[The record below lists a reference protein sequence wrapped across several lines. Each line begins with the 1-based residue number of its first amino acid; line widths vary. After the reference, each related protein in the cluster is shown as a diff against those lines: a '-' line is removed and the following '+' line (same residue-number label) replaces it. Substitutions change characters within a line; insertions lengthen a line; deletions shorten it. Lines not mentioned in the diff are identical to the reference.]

1 MIKIIVSSLLFL
13 FLSAGILASTTYA
26 QRNRSQRAFKKPD
39 GRIELRVWDRA
50 AKKYVYAGLGIYPKI
65 RHTKFYAM
73 SIATGEDGASHTLTL
88 PSGKYLAKIERYLC
102 GGKNYFAASP
112 PTFWIFVKAGQLGRK
127 TLTVDR
133 SKLRAKRSYDNPEGK
148 ACSNL

>member
-1 MIKIIVSSLLFL
+1 MRKIIVSSLLL
-13 FLSAGILASTTYA
+13 FLSAGILASTMYA
-26 QRNRSQRAFKKPD
+26 QGNRSPRAFKKRD

-65 RHTKFYAM
+65 RHKKFYSM
-73 SIATGEDGASHTLTL
+73 STATGDDGAAHTLTL
-88 PSGKYLAKIERYLC
+88 RSGKYLAKVERYLC
-102 GGKNYFAASP
+102 SGRNYFAANP
-112 PTFWIFVKAGQLGRK
+112 PTFWIFVKAGKLSRK